1 MSNTCNIP
9 IQNIA
14 ESDSCGNN
22 QSGVTG
28 IYFCPKADVVSIN
41 AARPAIIT
49 SYEDRVTI
57 GSSSLATNAISCA
70 TNKGFAKMFCADDL
84 GELVYTP
91 QGQHGS
97 RSFKAELEVFH
108 PAFKADIL
116 GFMTVHNN
124 QELIIVAEMNNG
136 EFHLLGN
143 MRRGVRIDESTK
155 ATSGKAVT
163 DPNGAECHFIWNCD
177 APQVFYEGWTP
188 EDETKGLPM
197 IDDE

>member
-41 AARPAIIT
+41 AARPATIT

-136 EFHLLGN
+136 EFHLLGKCDLA
-143 MRRGVRIDESTK
+143 RPAAVSHRIKKKRFFQSFSRK
-155 ATSGKAVT
+155 RLIGSHTS
-163 DPNGAECHFIWNCD
+163 HL
-177 APQVFYEGWTP
+177 
-188 EDETKGLPM
+188 LPVSYCPY
-197 IDDE
+197 